1 MSITPLPPAPA
12 VTDTTSEFN
21 TKAFN
26 WVAALDPF
34 TTEANALLATCEDAA
49 TTAGAAIAV
58 VGAVAWVSGT
68 TYAIGD
74 AVYSPIDL
82 QTYRRKT
89 NGGGTTDPSADSTN
103 WTQVRLDP
111 VTATQAEMEA
121 GTESAVRTVSP
132 LLVKQAISA
141 QVPSISNTITAIAT
155 GSLSNGSLVSLNS
168 DGTVSV
174 TGEVAASAGSN
185 TQFVSSPSGASCSS
199 AYDSNA
205 NAVVIV
211 YRAPTTSY
219 GTAVVGTVS
228 GNTITFGTPVAFNS
242 DSTDFPTV
250 IFDSTNNKIVV
261 VCKQSTFDV
270 WSYVGTVSGTSIS
283 FGSGAYIGSCDNSTP
298 TISLCFDK
306 NKSKVVCAYRNG
318 PFAPAGYG
326 RIVVGTVSGTSISWG
341 TIVSFS
347 TGSVGDI
354 SIDYEPVS
362 KNIVIAWRDAGAGSS
377 YGTAITATVGTTSI
391 SSFGTAVVFK
401 SATTTYISASCNR
414 QGKVGIFYNSTNAS
428 GIVGTIS
435 GSSITFGTATD
446 FSTVASSIRISSVYD
461 RKADKFLIAYT
472 EFTTNCK
479 YVLGTVSGTSIS
491 FGSPTT
497 NRTSNIDSNNFAYH
511 SGLSKCVLVNYD
523 FTATTGWATVIQ
535 NYYTTNN
542 RFIGI
547 SKGSFTNGQT
557 ATIQIAGAVAAN
569 QTGLETG
576 EKYYVA
582 AAGGLTTATGTF
594 DTYAGMATSATKLL
608 VKG

>member
-1 MSITPLPPAPA
+1 MSITPLPSAPA

-21 TKAFN
+21 SKAFN
-26 WVAALDPF
+26 WVAALNPF
-34 TTEANALLATCEDAA
+34 VTEANALLATCETAAA
-49 TTAGAAIAV
+49 TSGAAIAM
-58 VGAVAWVSGT
+58 VGAVKWVSGT
-68 TYAIGD
+68 AYAIGD
-74 AVYSPIDL
+74 AVYSPIDM

-132 LLVKQAISA
+132 LLVKQAINA
-141 QVPSISNTITAIAT
+141 QVPSITNTITAIAT
-155 GSLSNGSLVSLNS
+155 GSLSDGSLVSLNS

-174 TGEVAASAGSN
+174 TGEVAASSGSN
-185 TQFVSSPSGASCSS
+185 TQFVSSPYQAPCSS
-199 AYDSNA
+199 TYDSNA

-211 YRAPTTSY
+211 YSAPTTGY

-228 GNTITFGTPVAFNS
+228 GNTITFGTPVAFNAVVTN
-242 DSTDFPTV
+242 DPQVT
-250 IFDSTNNKIVV
+250 FDSTNNKIIV
-261 VCKQSTFDV
+261 VCRQTTSQL
-270 WSYVGTVSGTSIS
+270 WGYVGTVSDNSIS
-283 FGSGAYIGSCDNSTP
+283 FGAGVNAGASCSSTP
-298 TISLCFDK
+298 YVSLCFDK
-306 NKSKVVCAYRNG
+306 NKSKVILAYQNSAN
-318 PFAPAGYG
+318 APAGYG
-326 RIVVGTVSGTSISWG
+326 RILVGTVSGTSISWG
-341 TIVSFS
+341 AISSFS
-347 TGSVGDI
+347 NGSVTDI

-362 KNIVIAWRDAGAGSS
+362 KNIVIAWRDVGAGSS
-377 YGTAITATVGTTSI
+377 YGTARTATVGTTSI

-401 SATTTYISASCNR
+401 SATTTYISVSCNR
-414 QGKVGIFYNSTNAS
+414 QGKVGIFYFSTNAS

-435 GSSITFGTATD
+435 GSDITFGTATD
-446 FSTVASSIRISSVYD
+446 FSTVANSIKISSVYD

-472 EFTTNCK
+472 ESTTNCK

-491 FGSPTT
+491 FGTPTLF
-497 NRTSNIDSNNFAYH
+497 RTANIDSNNWSYH

-523 FTATTGWATVIQ
+523 YTATTGWATVIQ

-576 EKYYVA
+576 EKYYIA